1 MSDELKQEIDAFL
14 DEFDTSQPTEPTE
27 PAEETDEAA
36 VETPEETEEKPEEAA
51 EAETEPAPEEDLDE
65 LSSLKKQ
72 NELLQQRLNEAYQ
85 QKPAQAETPAAE
97 PMKTDFFGEWKF
109 DDIVESQESLQKF
122 LGEFA
127 GKVVTVARE
136 SVLKD
141 LPSTVST
148 MTSQQIEARQHV
160 ESFYGEHPQL
170 ASVKPFVAQVVSTVA
185 AEHADWEL
193 PQVLDE
199 AAKRAYTSLGL
210 KRQVEKTAKKKPAF
224 APTTNGGTRGRDFEA
239 AKSQLEKELE
249 ELM

>member
-14 DEFDTSQPTEPTE
+14 DEFDNVQATE

-36 VETPEETEEKPEEAA
+36 VETPEETEETPEETDETRA
-51 EAETEPAPEEDLDE
+51 EPEEELDE

-72 NELLQQRLNEAYQ
+72 NELLHQRLNEAYQ
-85 QKPAQAETPAAE
+85 QKPAKAETAVVAAE
-97 PMKTDFFGEWKF
+97 PLKTDFFGEWKF
-109 DDIVESQESLQKF
+109 DDIVESHESLQKF

-136 SVLKD
+136 SVLKE

-210 KRQVEKTAKKKPAF
+210 KRQVEKTTKKKPAF

-239 AKSQLEKELE
+239 AKSQLETELE